1 MKSETERE
9 TSVQQVK
16 RANLH
21 ADLPIKTGQGPMAG
35 PVSVREIRLYQRDAL
50 TRMYPDTCTFSR
62 MTGIVYCDNRV
73 GVTDTEV
80 RVSAES

>member
-1 MKSETERE
+1 
-9 TSVQQVK
+9 
-16 RANLH
+16 
-21 ADLPIKTGQGPMAG
+21 MAG